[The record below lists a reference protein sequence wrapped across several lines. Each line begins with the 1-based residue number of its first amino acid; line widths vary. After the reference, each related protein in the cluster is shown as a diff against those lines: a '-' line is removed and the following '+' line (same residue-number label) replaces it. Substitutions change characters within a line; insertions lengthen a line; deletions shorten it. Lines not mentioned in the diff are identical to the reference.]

1 MATGPLQKVP
11 VNEPPRWLSWLSLAD
26 AEARLG
32 RSVADSRLVGGSLA
46 VAHGLHDRLRG
57 WIEGSHFARHAEW
70 LPLAAVCL
78 LFLASPFV
86 GTGVNAAL
94 TLMALFLVAFRLFVA
109 PETRA
114 RFSSLDLAVVAFI
127 AVHVVATGFSSFL
140 VPSLKGLAKMMIYWA
155 AYLSFRQVLQT
166 RKALNFVVAAL
177 LLAGS
182 LEATYGIYQW
192 IIGVEPLANWEDPE
206 TLNPLT
212 RVYSTLMNPNLLGGY
227 LLPIFP
233 LAVSAALVWKGWF
246 RVLGVAT
253 ALVAPVCIWFTYS
266 RGAMLGLAAVIGVYG
281 LLGLSL
287 AWPLVKKS
295 RKLQFILGG
304 GALAVFGALVLRIAT
319 SPALQDR
326 IASMFTLRGHS
337 SNSFRMN
344 VWMGVMDM
352 VRDNWLIGVGIGNT
366 AFRKMYSLYMYS
378 GFEALGAYNI
388 FLEVLSEMGVIGLVV
403 FCWLL
408 LAFVARN
415 LYTFWAGQGANRW
428 WAAAILAAFAGTL
441 VMGMFDTVFYRPSV
455 QLQFWLLLALTIA
468 ISPRKEATGS

>member
-11 VNEPPRWLSWLSLAD
+11 LQNPPRWLSWLSLAD
-26 AEARLG
+26 AEGKLG
-32 RSVADSRLVGGSLA
+32 RSVADSRLVSGALA
-46 VAHGLHDRLRG
+46 TTNWLHDRLRG
-57 WIEGSHFARHAEW
+57 WIAGSFFARHAEV
-70 LPLAAVCL
+70 LPLVAVSL

-94 TLMALFLVAFRLFVA
+94 TLMAFFLVLFRLFVQ

-140 VPSLKGLAKMMIYWA
+140 VPSLKGLAKMMIFWA
-155 AYLSFRQVLQT
+155 AYMSFRQVIQT
-166 RKALNFVVAAL
+166 RKSLNLVIASLLVAGA
-177 LLAGS
+177 
-182 LEATYGIYQW
+182 LEAGYGIYQW
-192 IIGVEPLANWEDPE
+192 IVGVEPLANWEDPE
-206 TLNPLT
+206 TLDPLT
-212 RVYSTLMNPNLLGGY
+212 RVYSTLLNPNLLGGY

-233 LAVSAALVWKGWF
+233 LAVSAALVWKGWY
-246 RVLGVAT
+246 RLLGVAT
-253 ALVAPVCIWFTYS
+253 ALLAPLCIWFTYS
-266 RGAMLGLAAVIGVYG
+266 RGAMLGLAAVIGVYA

-287 AWPLVKKS
+287 SWPLVKKS
-295 RKLQFILGG
+295 RKLQLILGG
-304 GALAVFGALVLRIAT
+304 GALAFFGAVVLRIAT
-319 SPALQDR
+319 STALQDR

-344 VWMGVMDM
+344 VWMGVADM

-378 GFEALGAYNI
+378 GFEALGAYNV
-388 FLEVLSEMGVIGLVV
+388 FLEVLAEMGVVGLLV

-428 WAAAILAAFAGTL
+428 WAAAILAAFAGTF
-441 VMGMFDTVFYRPSV
+441 VMGLFDTVFYRPSV

-468 ISPRKEATGS
+468 ISPRKEVPGP

>member
-11 VNEPPRWLSWLSLAD
+11 AQEPPRWLAKLSLAD
-26 AEARLG
+26 AEPRWG
-32 RSVADSRLVGGSLA
+32 SSVADSKLVGGALA
-46 VAHGLHDRLRG
+46 VANGLHDRLRG
-57 WIEGSHFARHAEW
+57 WIDGSFFARYAEF
-70 LPLAAVCL
+70 LPLGAVCL

-94 TLMALFLVAFRLFVA
+94 VLLALALVAFRLFCQ

-114 RFSSLDLAVVAFI
+114 RFSSLDLAVVAFVM
-127 AVHVVATGFSSFL
+127 VHLVATGFSSFL

-155 AYLSFRQVLQT
+155 AFLTFRQVIQT
-166 RKALNFVVAAL
+166 RQSLNWVIGAL
-177 LLAGS
+177 LVAGS
-182 LEATYGIYQW
+182 LEAAYGIFQW

-206 TLNPLT
+206 TLDPLT

-233 LAVSAALVWKGWF
+233 LAVSAALVWKGWW
-246 RVLGVAT
+246 RALGVA
-253 ALVAPVCIWFTYS
+253 AAVLAPVCIWFTYS
-266 RGAMLGLAAVIGVYG
+266 RGAMLGLVAVIGVYG

-287 AWPLVKKS
+287 GWPYVKKS
-295 RKLQFILGG
+295 RKLQLILGG
-304 GALAVFGALVLRIAT
+304 GALAVFGGVALRIAT
-319 SPALQDR
+319 STSLQDR
-326 IASMFTLRGHS
+326 IMSMFTLRGHS

-378 GFEALGAYNI
+378 GFEALGAYNV
-388 FLEVLSEMGVIGLVV
+388 FLEVLAEMGLIGLVV

-415 LYTFWAGQGANRW
+415 LYTFWSGQGANRW
-428 WAAAILAAFAGTL
+428 WAAAILAAFAGTF
-441 VMGMFDTVFYRPSV
+441 VMGLFDTVFYRPSV

-468 ISPRKEATGS
+468 ISPRKETPAS

>member
-26 AEARLG
+26 AETRLG
-32 RSVADSRLVGGSLA
+32 RSVADSRLVGGTLS

-57 WIEGSHFARHAEW
+57 WIEGSAFARHAEV

-94 TLMALFLVAFRLFVA
+94 TLMALFLVLFRLFVA

-114 RFSSLDLAVVAFI
+114 RFSSLDLAVIAFI

-166 RKALNFVVAAL
+166 RKSLNFVVAAL
-177 LLAGS
+177 LVAGS

-246 RVLGVAT
+246 RLLGVAT

-266 RGAMLGLAAVIGVYG
+266 RGAMLGLAAVVGVYA

-287 AWPLVKKS
+287 GWPLVKKS
-295 RKLQFILGG
+295 RKLQLILGG
-304 GALAVFGALVLRIAT
+304 GAFAALAAIVLRIAT
-319 SPALQDR
+319 SPALQER

-337 SNSFRMN
+337 SNSFRVN

-388 FLEVLSEMGVIGLVV
+388 LLEVLAEMGVVGLVV

-408 LAFVARN
+408 LAFLARN